1 MEVLQ
6 PGPDSIQED
15 YLAGSDILLSITVRI
30 PVDALAREL
39 YLSLEAGDLYP
50 AIFAP
55 RFVSP
60 GGARQSCRNSPN
72 SPKVSVDADLLIID
86 HTWVNSAHPG
96 TGRLRS
102 DGKGSP
108 SGITISKGNTGEG
121 AQERTVTYSIAFAV
135 VCDDNLVEEQEQLT
149 IRAWLMPSGNTA
161 RSTPVGAFARSIL
174 IIDNDTVGAVGAPH
188 NLVLSL
194 SGTTVTASWDEP
206 ENEGSVQPD
215 GYILRYRE
223 VGPGDNG
230 WQEVVIAGG
239 DTLTHNV
246 TGLTHGST
254 YRFQVRSTKTG
265 STPSDWS
272 TEVQIT
278 IRETPTPGPPTNVS
292 LAANDTSLV
301 LSWDEPANYRDFPSL
316 TYEVEFRR
324 DGGPWSSTGVEIDG
338 TSASLTGSRGSSYQ
352 GRVLAR
358 SGSALSA
365 WVSAGPV
372 TVPDAPEQ
380 PTPGAPL
387 NLVLASEAGDLLASW
402 DEPADIAEIPV
413 TRYTLRYRGTGLND
427 KWRTVKV
434 KAHVLGARIP
444 SSYGLERGGTYRA
457 QVRATG
463 HGGDGPWSAEA
474 EATIPASGPKPVV
487 TSNVEPPA
495 NRPFTINIT
504 FTEPVTGF
512 TIDDLDVDG
521 GAASNFAGSAAAY
534 TALITPT
541 GSSGSLTIDIPAGAA
556 RNADRYQSEAADTFT
571 IATDVTAPTGTITA
585 AETGPYRSPFRITM
599 TFSEPIQDLT
609 VEDFSVTLGQVGNLA
624 AAGGSNREYTAVAT
638 PAGSGTL
645 VIEIR
650 AQTFYDFNGHWNEH
664 AIRFE
669 AEIDTIRPTVTITST
684 TPPPVTGPFA
694 LTFTF
699 SEDVTG
705 FERGD
710 IEFPTGAG
718 FMQTLH
724 KSGRSYTG
732 TARPTVTGQVLVRVP
747 ENAASDAIGHGN
759 EQADFEIT
767 AIVDEDPNRPTVDIW
782 TPATGPVRGPFELR
796 ISFSKPVVGMTAEA
810 LRVKNG
816 EIGALIDNQ
825 AARIE
830 YSTTLW
836 PKRNGP
842 VTVNM
847 GAGVVTD
854 DTDNPNI
861 AAPEFSIEALLTPV
875 PAVPTV
881 GLLLL
886 GAALA
891 AAGWRRRPRAT
902 RT

>member
-6 PGPDSIQED
+6 PSPYNINED

-30 PVDALAREL
+30 PVDAPAREL

-55 RFVSP
+55 RFVSA
-60 GGARQSCRNSPN
+60 GGGRQSCRNSPN
-72 SPKVSVDADLLIID
+72 SPKVSVEADLLIID

-102 DGKGSP
+102 DGKGSH
-108 SGITISKGNTGEG
+108 SGITISAGDTGEN
-121 AQERTVTYSIAFAV
+121 AQEREVVYSGAFAV
-135 VCDDNLVEEQEQLT
+135 VCDDDLVEEQEQLT
-149 IRAWLMPSGNTA
+149 VRAWLMPKGHTA

-174 IIDNDTVGAVGAPH
+174 IIDDDTVGPPH

-206 ENEGSVQPD
+206 DDTGSVHPD

-223 VGPGDNG
+223 VGPGDDG
-230 WQEVVIAGG
+230 WKEIVIPGG

-246 TGLTHGST
+246 TGLTRERT
-254 YRFQVRSTKTG
+254 YRFQVRSTRAG
-265 STPSDWS
+265 SRPSEWS
-272 TEVQIT
+272 EEQRIGIT
-278 IRETPTPGPPTNVS
+278 TVNDPAPGVPQNVS

-324 DGGPWSSTGVEIDG
+324 DGGPWFSTGVEIAG
-338 TSASLTGSRGSSYQ
+338 TSASLTGARGSSYQ
-352 GRVLAR
+352 GRVLAA
-358 SGSALSA
+358 SGAARSA
-365 WVSAGPV
+365 WASAGPI

-380 PTPGAPL
+380 PTPSAPL
-387 NLVLASEAGDLLASW
+387 NLTLWSEGGDLIAAW
-402 DEPADIAEIPV
+402 DEPQDAEQIAVIG
-413 TRYTLRYRGTGLND
+413 YTLRFRGTGIND
-427 KWRTVKV
+427 RWHTRTLDDE
-434 KAHVLGARIP
+434 ALQARIRA
-444 SSYGLERGGTYRA
+444 SYGIELGGRYRA

-463 HGGDGPWSAEA
+463 TAGNGPWSAEA
-474 EATIPASGPKPVV
+474 ETTLPTGGPKPVITTDV
-487 TSNVEPPA
+487 QAPA

-512 TIDDLDVDG
+512 TIKDLDIDG
-521 GAASNFAGSAAAY
+521 GTASNFAGTGAAY
-534 TALITPT
+534 TAGITPT
-541 GSSGSLTIDIPAGAA
+541 GSSGTLTIDIPAGAA
-556 RNADRYQSEAADTFT
+556 TNADKYGSEAADTFA
-571 IATDVTAPTGTITA
+571 IETDVTAPTGTITA
-585 AETGPYRSPFRITM
+585 AETGPYRNPFRITM

-624 AAGGSNREYTAVAT
+624 AAAGSNTEYTAVAT

-645 VIEIR
+645 VIEIG
-650 AQTFYDFNGHWNEH
+650 AQTFYDFNGHRNEH

-669 AEIDTIRPTVTITST
+669 AEIDTIRPAVTITST
-684 TPPPVTGPFA
+684 TPPPVNGPFV

-705 FERGD
+705 FERDD
-710 IEFPTGAG
+710 IEFPAGAG

-724 KSGRSYTG
+724 QSGRSYTG

-747 ENAASDAIGHGN
+747 ENAAWDAIGHGN
-759 EQADFEIT
+759 EQAEFEIT
-767 AIVDEDPNRPTVDIW
+767 AIVDEDPNGPTVDIW

-796 ISFSKPVVGMTAEA
+796 ISFSKPVVGMTADA
-810 LRVKNG
+810 LTVKNG

-836 PKRNGP
+836 PERNGP
-842 VTVNM
+842 VAVNM
-847 GAGVVTD
+847 AAGAVTD
-854 DTDNPNI
+854 DMNNPNI
-861 AAPEFSIEALLTPV
+861 AAPEFSIEALPTPV

-891 AAGWRRRPRAT
+891 AAGWRQPADGPRR
-902 RT
+902 